1 MPEMNACLDAMN
13 LPILKAKTIV
23 WIYYTINCEIV
34 EMSNKCAKIMLVK
47 VFKKDWCKCIIVL
60 EHIAKIVVSIY
71 DMGDKNK
78 M

>member
-1 MPEMNACLDAMN
+1 MPETNACLDAMN

-23 WIYYTINCEIV
+23 WIYYTIKIV

-60 EHIAKIVVSIY
+60 EYIAQIVVSIY
-71 DMGDKNK
+71 DIGDKNK